1 MSRTLGLFL
10 FVSLAGAFPVLA
22 QGNNASIHPGESS
35 VPSSIPPGGT
45 ADVRVR
51 VYNQGT
57 TTWRAATAHR
67 LGAQYEG
74 NPNQVA
80 WSGFAC
86 GGYVNGP
93 TDARA
98 FLCGDVPPG
107 GFHDFRFRI
116 TAPAGISGATRLS
129 VRMVQDGV
137 QWFGPSFSW
146 SISVASGLPDVVVDS
161 VALSPPG
168 PMPGQA
174 VSFSSVVRN
183 QGATPT
189 PPGVTIGV
197 GYFVDGGYKT
207 WGAVA
212 GPLAPGASITIT
224 TQGGPWAA
232 TSGSHTLMALADDVN
247 RFGEANENNNS
258 RTIPFS
264 VSSSRLPDVV
274 VDSVSL
280 SPATPRA
287 GQAVLFTSVV
297 RNAGSAPTPSGV
309 TVGVGYFV
317 DGQYKTWGS
326 VAGPLAA
333 GASITITTRGGAWAA
348 TSGSHTATAL
358 ADDVN
363 RFPESNENNNSR
375 SAPFTVEGPPPTLDA
390 DLYGMNVDPMNPA
403 GRPEAQQLLDI
414 GVRWLRIEWKAR
426 GGYAL
431 YDPLIASYRS
441 AGLRVM
447 LILDYTTAEPKPPF
461 NASDATW
468 RSYLA
473 AFNAAVSELA
483 RHYGNGVDAWQ
494 IWNEPDLF
502 APVPGYDP
510 GVPAHHFGAMLRDSV
525 TAIRPHSSR
534 PIVTGGLASG
544 DPGYLS
550 RARDAVGGL
559 TVDAVGVHPYGQ
571 RAPDNWPHPNWG
583 FGNMSALLDRYLAFG
598 FPLWVTEINTDQQ
611 SIQADYLENVY
622 ALIRDEY
629 PERVPIVFWFC
640 WSDGMVFPF
649 GVVDSAGR
657 PKSSYF
663 RYQAITP

>member
-1 MSRTLGLFL
+1 MTRILPLLLVAFLGGPLP
-10 FVSLAGAFPVLA
+10 LAA
-22 QGNNASIHPGESS
+22 QGNNAAVRPGESS
-35 VPSSIPPGGT
+35 VPASMAPGGS
-45 ADVRVR
+45 ADVRIR

-57 TTWRAATAHR
+57 TTWRISSAHR
-67 LGAQYEG
+67 LGALYEG
-74 NPNQVA
+74 SPNQVA
-80 WSGFAC
+80 WSSFAC
-86 GGYVNGP
+86 GGYMNGT
-93 TDARA
+93 TDARV
-98 FLCGDVPPG
+98 FLCRDVPPG
-107 GFHDFRFRI
+107 GFHDFSFRI
-116 TAPAGISGATRLS
+116 TAPGGASGSTRLS

-137 QWFGPSFSW
+137 QWFGQSFAW
-146 SISVASGLPDVVVDS
+146 SIPVAAGLPDVVVDS
-161 VALSPPG
+161 VSPSPAS
-168 PMPGQA
+168 PAPGQA

-183 QGATPT
+183 AGAASTPA
-189 PPGVTIGV
+189 GVTIGV
-197 GYFVDGGYKT
+197 GYFVDGQYRT
-207 WGAVA
+207 WGAVT
-212 GPLAPGASITIT
+212 GPLAPGASVTIT
-224 TQGGPWAA
+224 TQGGLWTA
-232 TSGSHTLMALADDVN
+232 TSGNHSLMALADDVN
-247 RFGEANENNNS
+247 RFAEANENNNS
-258 RTIPFS
+258 RTVSFS
-264 VSSSRLPDVV
+264 VASSGLPDVV
-274 VDSVSL
+274 VDSVSV
-280 SPATPRA
+280 SPAAPQA

-309 TVGVGYFV
+309 AVGVGYFV

-326 VAGPLAA
+326 VVGPLAP
-333 GASITITTRGGAWAA
+333 GASVTITTQGGAWTA
-348 TSGSHTATAL
+348 TAGSHTATAL
-358 ADDVN
+358 VDDVN
-363 RFPESNENNNSR
+363 RFAESNENNNSR
-375 SAPFTVEGPPPTLDA
+375 STPFTVLSSPPTPGA
-390 DLYGMNVDPMNPA
+390 DLYGMNIDPMNPA
-403 GRPEAQQLLDI
+403 GRPTAQQLLDI
-414 GVRWLRIEWKAR
+414 GVRWVRIEWKAR
-426 GGYAL
+426 GGYSL

-461 NASDATW
+461 NAPDATW
-468 RSYLA
+468 RSYLST
-473 AFNAAVSELA
+473 FNGAVSELA
-483 RHYGNGVDAWQ
+483 RHYGNNVDAWQ

-525 TAIRPHSSR
+525 AAIRPHSSR

-571 RAPDNWPHPNWG
+571 RAPDNWPHPGWG
-583 FGNMSALLDRYLAFG
+583 FGNMSTLLDRYLAFG

-622 ALIRDEY
+622 ALVHDEY